1 MKKIFFTLL
10 LASGIAQATPT
21 VTGEYHVGENTITKA
36 GYTSY
41 LFAVSEKLSEKT
53 SGDISLLTSQTDVTG
68 TLTQR
73 IEGGVTYR
81 PTNWAYVRSAV
92 GQRFSNTGN
101 NTYYSVEPGVTHS
114 YNDFRFRVG
123 YRIRDAVN
131 PDTYGNQTE
140 KTMRYRI
147 GYAVT
152 KKDTVTFG
160 ADRSTGDINT
170 RSVMIGYSHSF

>member
-1 MKKIFFTLL
+1 MKKLFFTLL
-10 LASGIAQATPT
+10 LASGIAQAAPA
-21 VTGEYHVGENTITKA
+21 VTGEYHIGENTITNA

-41 LFAVSEKLSEKT
+41 LFAVSEKISKST
-53 SGDISLLTSQTDVTG
+53 TGDVSALTSQTDVTG

-73 IEGGVTYR
+73 LEGGVTYR
-81 PTNWAYVRSAV
+81 PSNWAYVRGAV

-101 NTYYSVEPGVTHS
+101 NTYYSVEPGVNYS
-114 YNDFRFRVG
+114 YSNLRFRVG

-140 KTMRYRI
+140 KTMRYRV

-152 KKDTVTFG
+152 KQDTVTVG

-170 RSVMIGYSHSF
+170 RSVMIGYTRSF